1 MKINWKVRFQNKIW
15 LGTFI
20 TAVLSFVYMLL
31 GLCNVVPS
39 VSKSVVV
46 DLVMALID
54 LFVLLGI
61 VVDPTTEGTSDSK
74 RALGYEKLGGGE
86 DGQ

>member
-20 TAVLSFVYMLL
+20 TAVLSFIYMLL

-39 VSKSVVV
+39 VSQNVIV
-46 DLVMALID
+46 DLIMALID

-61 VVDPTTEGTSDSK
+61 VVDPTTEGASDSK
-74 RALGYEKLGGGE
+74 RALSYEKLGGDN